1 MNTLALIVL
10 GLLILAVAFA
20 VGTYNRLIGL
30 KNQIDYAR
38 GAVEALLKKRFDLI
52 PNLVATVKA
61 YAKHERETLE
71 RVTELRSRIGRAQ
84 SDDERFRL
92 EGELSGLLGRL
103 LVQLEAYP
111 ELKASENFLELQA
124 TLNEIEEQLAV
135 ARQGYNA
142 AVVRFNNA
150 VEMFPS
156 NLVARAMGLAPRPVF
171 EAGEAAQRAPRVG
184 DLFRP

>member
-10 GLLILAVAFA
+10 GLLVLAAAFA
-20 VGTYNRLIGL
+20 IGTYNRLIGL

-84 SDDERFRL
+84 NDDERFRL

-124 TLNEIEEQLAV
+124 RLSEIEEQLAA

-156 NLVARAMGLAPRPVF
+156 NLIARAMGLAPRPVF
-171 EAGEAAQRAPRVG
+171 EAGEAARAAPRVG
-184 DLFRP
+184 DFFGS

>member
-1 MNTLALIVL
+1 MILLWILIGLLALAAL
-10 GLLILAVAFA
+10 FLAA
-20 VGTYNRLIGL
+20 TYNRLIGL

-38 GAVEALLKKRFDLI
+38 GAIEALFKKRYDLI

-71 RVTELRSRIGRAQ
+71 RVTELRSRVGQAKN
-84 SDDERFRL
+84 DDERFKL

-111 ELKASENFLELQA
+111 QLKANENFLQLQA
-124 TLNEIEEQLAV
+124 SLNEIEEQLA
-135 ARQGYNA
+135 ASRRAYNA
-142 AVVRFNNA
+142 SVVQFNNA

-156 NLVARAMGLAPRPVF
+156 NMVASWMGLSPRPVF
-171 EAGEAAQRAPRVG
+171 EAPEAARTAPDVG
-184 DLFRP
+184 RLFSS